1 MTCAVSNEDI
11 VSSSLKA
18 YASNGMLHVSGL
30 QAGISLRIYNLAG
43 QLIYSGT
50 AKAAEE
56 HISLATQGV
65 YVVVAGEESTKVY
78 VDKGE

>member
-1 MTCAVSNEDI
+1 MTCAISNEDI

-56 HISLATQGV
+56 RISLATQGGICSGSGR
-65 YVVVAGEESTKVY
+65 GEYECVC
-78 VDKGE
+78 G